1 MFRIAHCRRIVAVAL
16 AALTGTVASAQH
28 FNIEINANAD
38 STGMPV
44 FFFEGAAG
52 ESGGW
57 NNINPSASTFTLRN
71 TDSVM
76 TDVTLTVAGQGSI
89 VSGPTPGM
97 SGALANVMADYHA
110 VNVGLIKY
118 TLSNLDFGRYAVYV
132 YAGHPSDTNARSAVR
147 MIGDQWT
154 DTQVIGGPKNGST
167 VDPGDLYSV
176 HVIDLVFSD
185 EIEIYVEPFTGTATC
200 AAIQIVKLP
209 DNARLRMYVDDTATG
224 DGHGAYWFDAMTDLQ
239 EALRTASLAGGS
251 KTEVWVARGNYRPT
265 SGTDRSATFRVP
277 SGLALYG
284 GFFGDEAT
292 LAERTNPA
300 FNITNLTGAI
310 GGSSQDDNSYTV
322 VTVENANSNTII
334 DGFSISRGNNSA
346 LGVDSNGGGV
356 RIINS
361 SPTFRNTKFL
371 SNFAM
376 VDGAGVYVKSG
387 FPRFVDCLFYNNAT
401 SLGAGGGLGVAEAGN
416 ATVYNSQFVKNTA
429 ASHGG
434 AAQIYGGARF
444 ANTVFD
450 GNFAPSNGG
459 AINITA
465 TTDVREFSQC
475 TFAGNRAGG
484 AGGAIHLD
492 TSAPTNVFNS
502 IMHQN
507 SDNSG
512 RSSVK
517 GDILNLTVSNSIA
530 ENLPSG
536 VNGVNNSSEDPRFID
551 ADGANNTFG
560 DFDNNFRLERGS
572 PAIDRGSNILAP
584 SDAFD
589 FDNDQT
595 TGEIVPFDMDR
606 NSRVVLTPYALQ
618 NSGAPTVDMGAF
630 EHQATCAGDLNGDRV
645 VDFADLNIL
654 LSNYGTGSA
663 ASDTNGDGQVNF
675 ADLNLVLVE
684 FGSACPQ

>member
-1 MFRIAHCRRIVAVAL
+1 MTRKDALTTLAL
-16 AALTGTVASAQH
+16 AALTGSIASAQD

-52 ESGGW
+52 RQGGW
-57 NNINPSASTFTLRN
+57 NNINPSASLFTLRD
-71 TDSVM
+71 TDSVL
-76 TDVTLTVAGQGSI
+76 TDVTFRVEGQGTI

-97 SGALANVMADYHA
+97 VGALANVMADYHA

-118 TLSNLDFGRYAVYV
+118 TLSNLDYGRYAVYV

-154 DTQVIGGPKNGST
+154 DTQVIGGPKNGT
-167 VDPGDLYSV
+167 PVDPGDLYSV
-176 HVIDLVFSD
+176 HVIDLQFD
-185 EIEIYVEPFTGTATC
+185 DDLEIYVEPYTGTATC

-209 DNARLRMYVDDTATG
+209 DNARLRMYVDDSATG
-224 DGHGAYWFDAMTDLQ
+224 DGHGAFWFDAMNDLQ

-251 KTEVWVARGNYRPT
+251 RTEIWVAQGNYKPT
-265 SGTDRSATFRVP
+265 SGTDRTATFRIP
-277 SGLALYG
+277 SGLHLYG
-284 GFFGDEAT
+284 GFNTSEST
-292 LAERTNPA
+292 LAERTAPA
-300 FNITNLTGAI
+300 FFITNLSGAI

-322 VTVENANSNTII
+322 MTVENADSGTIV
-334 DGFSISRGNNSA
+334 DGFSITRGNNSA
-346 LGVDSNGGGV
+346 LGIDSNGGGV
-356 RIINS
+356 RIVNS

-387 FPRFVDCLFYNNAT
+387 FPRFADCLFYNNST
-401 SLGAGGGLGVAEAGN
+401 SLGAGGGLAVTGAGN
-416 ATVYNSQFVKNTA
+416 VTVYNSQFVKNTA

-434 AAQIYGGARF
+434 AAQIYGGAKF

-450 GNFAPSNGG
+450 GNFAPTNGG
-459 AINITA
+459 AVNISA
-465 TTDVREFSQC
+465 TTDVREFNQC
-475 TFAGNRAGG
+475 TFAGNAAGG
-484 AGGAIHLD
+484 LGGAIHQD
-492 TSAPTNVFNS
+492 FNAPTNIFNT
-502 IMHQN
+502 IMFIN
-507 SDNSG
+507 SDMNG

-517 GDILNLTVSNSIA
+517 GNTVNLTVSNSIA
-530 ENLPSG
+530 ESLPAG
-536 VNGVNNSSEDPRFID
+536 VNGSNNSSQDPRFVD

-560 DFDNNFRLERGS
+560 DFDNNFRLQRGS

-584 SDAFD
+584 NDAFD

-606 NSRVVLTPYALQ
+606 KARVLFTPYAFD
-618 NSGAPTVDMGAF
+618 NSGMPTVDMGAY
-630 EHQATCAGDLNGDRV
+630 EHQTTCAGDLNGDRV
-645 VDFADLNIL
+645 VDFADLNMI
-654 LSNYGTGSA
+654 LSNYGSGTA
-663 ASDTNGDGQVNF
+663 LFDTNGDGRVDF

-684 FGSACPQ
+684 FGLTCPQ